1 MTTIVFGHRPRA
13 VVLRQV
19 AGIIFLRLVLIIL
32 LRPFLGLVLL
42 LLRQL
47 QKWKASAGAGCDS
60 DLVLQRGAAGGSRR
74 SITPTARTRTDAC
87 THPSLYFRSGRM
99 R

>member
-32 LRPFLGLVLL
+32 LRLFSCLVLL
-42 LLRQL
+42 LLWLL
-47 QKWKASAGAGCDS
+47 QKWKASAGAGRDS
-60 DLVLQRGAAGGSRR
+60 DAYRAP
-74 SITPTARTRTDAC
+74 II
-87 THPSLYFRSGRM
+87 
-99 R
+99 